1 MDKTKKMALKVTKEI
16 IVKFIEVGRI
26 SPTNFGEHFKNIYK
40 EVLDTIE
47 EGIMEEDKLLEDE
60 ED

>member
-16 IVKFIEVGRI
+16 VVKFIEVGRI

-40 EVLDTIE
+40 EVLSTIE
-47 EGIMEEDKLLEDE
+47 EGAKENKLLEDE